1 MKLPEGGTIRY
12 VYDSADRSAC
22 RMEEGR
28 DYQFTEYRHDFRGSL
43 TDRRDTL
50 GREKSRINGEGETEY
65 SLDYDAIGR
74 VTARTDGEGNTTRY
88 EYHPTGKVANVSG
101 PDGAVDYHAE
111 YDILGRLISA
121 TDGNGN
127 VTQYR
132 HDKWGRV
139 TDVILPDGGT
149 EHYEYDY
156 AGNVVSA
163 TDAMGKETRF
173 TYRAAGRVESIRRA
187 DGSER
192 YFGYDAEGR
201 CSCRL
206 DENKNLIRTTYNMD
220 GNPVLMTGS
229 RNAGIRDA
237 MEDNRQNAGPEIRSV
252 YTYDERGSLTSA
264 SEGGTVYH
272 YTRDSEGRILTKSA
286 WGKTLYED
294 SYDRDGRLQGSSDGR
309 TRISYSYDRAGR
321 LTHVSSDSGAGAEYH
336 YDRNGSQTQV
346 LYANGMRTSYCYDSR
361 NRMTGMETMLPGG
374 ELLYR
379 SACIY
384 DRAGNRTGREEQYR
398 DAFSGPLHTAVTT
411 YTYDGMGRLTG
422 EELDGKLTGYS
433 YDMAGN
439 RLSRTTEGR
448 TERYHYNS
456 RSQLTGLDS
465 AAETVQY
472 EYDHAGNL
480 TAESHIPQGG
490 SAAERTG
497 YTYDAYNRNISV
509 CGAGYVQQNHY
520 DAEGLRYAVT
530 ENGSTTNFVYRN
542 GMLSSELDA
551 DRNPARG
558 YVYGNEY
565 ISQNN
570 GSSFSYYLDDEQ
582 GSIRYLTGSDGSIRN
597 HYRYSAF
604 GESITAEETVPN
616 RLKYNAQMADELT
629 GLYYLRARYYNAS
642 LGRFT
647 QEDTIYND
655 GLNLYAY
662 CNSNPVMY
670 CDPSGFAKETCK
682 SKVGGECDSESS
694 TYSLLPGEGDIG
706 TYKDL
711 VKAGKRGDN
720 ITPHHMPSAE
730 YMGTKGVARND
741 GLCMNM
747 EMPSPGTGGR
757 HRLTDTYGRNM
768 TDTKKAYYYSLSPR
782 DALAYDIKNLRE
794 IYQSQGLYSEIRPQ
808 LRKYIKKYK
817 DLMPKLFEK

>member
-1 MKLPEGGTIRY
+1 
-12 VYDSADRSAC
+12 
-22 RMEEGR
+22 MEEGR

-74 VTARTDGEGNTTRY
+74 VTARTDGEGNTT
-88 EYHPTGKVANVSG
+88 A
-101 PDGAVDYHAE
+101 ADYRAE
-111 YDILGRLISA
+111 YDIWGRPDSE
-121 TDGNGN
+121 TDGSGN
-127 VTQYR
+127 KTLYEK
-132 HDKWGRV
+132 DLWGRV
-139 TDVILPDGGT
+139 TKVPLPDGGT

-173 TYRAAGRVESIRRA
+173 TYQAAGRVERIRRA
-187 DGSER
+187 DGAVK

-201 CSCRL
+201 CSYRL

-229 RNAGIRDA
+229 RNAGIRNA
-237 MEDNRQNAGPEIRSV
+237 MADNRQNAEPEIRSV
-252 YTYDERGSLTSA
+252 YTYDERGFLTSA

-294 SYDRDGRLQGSSDGR
+294 SYDRDGRLQESSDGR
-309 TRISYSYDRAGR
+309 THISYSYDRAGR

-379 SACIY
+379 SACTY

-398 DAFSGPLHTAVTT
+398 DAFSGSLHTAVTT

-456 RSQLTGLDS
+456 RNQLTELDS

-490 SAAERTG
+490 NITKRIE
-497 YTYDAYNRNISV
+497 YTYDAYDRNTSV
-509 CGAGYVQQNHY
+509 CSAGCVQQNHY
-520 DAEGLRYAVT
+520 DAEGLRNAVT

-551 DRNPARG
+551 DRNPVRG

-570 GSSFSYYLDDEQ
+570 GSSSGYYLNDEQ

-604 GESITAEETVPN
+604 GESIAAEETVPN
-616 RLKYNAQMADELT
+616 RLKYNARMADELT

-647 QEDTIYND
+647 QEDVIYND

-670 CDPSGFAKETCK
+670 SDPSGFAKETCK
-682 SKVGGECDSESS
+682 SKVGGECDSES
-694 TYSLLPGEGDIG
+694 GRDIVPDKG
-706 TYKDL
+706 FSSFKDL
-711 VKAGKRGDN
+711 KTHLD
-720 ITPHHMPSAE
+720 
-730 YMGTKGVARND
+730 
-741 GLCMNM
+741 
-747 EMPSPGTGGR
+747 SPGDGKVWHHIVEQSQITGSGFSSGQVNNINNVIAIPHGKGSIHAKISGYYSSKQFFTGGKTVR
-757 HRLTDTYGRNM
+757 QWLAGQDFKTQFDFGMNLLKEYGDVIPSSKGWIFR
-768 TDTKKAYYYSLSPR
+768 T
-782 DALAYDIKNLRE
+782 
-794 IYQSQGLYSEIRPQ
+794 
-808 LRKYIKKYK
+808 
-817 DLMPKLFEK
+817 FE

>member
-88 EYHPTGKVANVSG
+88 EYHPTGKVTDVSG
-101 PDGAVDYHAE
+101 LDTAADYRAE
-111 YDILGRLISA
+111 YDIWGRPDSE
-121 TDGNGN
+121 TDGSGN
-127 VTQYR
+127 KTLYEK
-132 HDKWGRV
+132 DLWGRV
-139 TDVILPDGGT
+139 TKVPLPDGGT

-173 TYRAAGRVESIRRA
+173 TYQAAGRVERIRRA
-187 DGSER
+187 DGAVK

-201 CSCRL
+201 CSYRL

-229 RNAGIRDA
+229 RNAGIRNA
-237 MEDNRQNAGPEIRSV
+237 MADNRQNAEPEIRSV
-252 YTYDERGSLTSA
+252 YTYDERGFLTSA

-294 SYDRDGRLQGSSDGR
+294 SYDRDGRLQESSDGR

-321 LTHVSSDSGAGAEYH
+321 LTHVSSDSGADAEYH

-361 NRMTGMETMLPGG
+361 NRMTVMETMLPGG

-379 SACIY
+379 SACTY

-398 DAFSGPLHTAVTT
+398 DAFSGSLHTAVTT

-456 RSQLTGLDS
+456 RNQLTELDS

-490 SAAERTG
+490 NITRRIE
-497 YTYDAYNRNISV
+497 YTYDAYNRNTSV
-509 CGAGYVQQNHY
+509 CSAGCVQQNHY
-520 DAEGLRYAVT
+520 DAEGLRNAVT

-551 DRNPARG
+551 DRNPVRG

-570 GSSFSYYLDDEQ
+570 GSSSGYYLNDEQ

-604 GESITAEETVPN
+604 GESIAAEETVPN
-616 RLKYNAQMADELT
+616 RLKYNARMADELT

-647 QEDTIYND
+647 QEDVIYND

-670 CDPSGFAKETCK
+670 SDPSGFAKETCK
-682 SKVGGECDSESS
+682 SKVGGECDSES
-694 TYSLLPGEGDIG
+694 GRDIVPDKG
-706 TYKDL
+706 FSSFKDL
-711 VKAGKRGDN
+711 KTHLD
-720 ITPHHMPSAE
+720 
-730 YMGTKGVARND
+730 
-741 GLCMNM
+741 
-747 EMPSPGTGGR
+747 SPGDGKVWHHIVEQSQITGSGFSSEQVNNINNVIAIPHGKGSIHAKISGYYSSKQFFTGGKTVR
-757 HRLTDTYGRNM
+757 QWLAGQDFKTQFDFGMNLLKEYGDVIPSSKGWIFR
-768 TDTKKAYYYSLSPR
+768 T
-782 DALAYDIKNLRE
+782 
-794 IYQSQGLYSEIRPQ
+794 
-808 LRKYIKKYK
+808 
-817 DLMPKLFEK
+817 FE

>member
-1 MKLPEGGTIRY
+1 
-12 VYDSADRSAC
+12 
-22 RMEEGR
+22 
-28 DYQFTEYRHDFRGSL
+28 
-43 TDRRDTL
+43 
-50 GREKSRINGEGETEY
+50 
-65 SLDYDAIGR
+65 
-74 VTARTDGEGNTTRY
+74 
-88 EYHPTGKVANVSG
+88 
-101 PDGAVDYHAE
+101 
-111 YDILGRLISA
+111 
-121 TDGNGN
+121 
-127 VTQYR
+127 
-132 HDKWGRV
+132 
-139 TDVILPDGGT
+139 
-149 EHYEYDY
+149 
-156 AGNVVSA
+156 
-163 TDAMGKETRF
+163 
-173 TYRAAGRVESIRRA
+173 
-187 DGSER
+187 
-192 YFGYDAEGR
+192 
-201 CSCRL
+201 
-206 DENKNLIRTTYNMD
+206 MD

-456 RSQLTGLDS
+456 HSQLTELDS

-551 DRNPARG
+551 DRNPVRG